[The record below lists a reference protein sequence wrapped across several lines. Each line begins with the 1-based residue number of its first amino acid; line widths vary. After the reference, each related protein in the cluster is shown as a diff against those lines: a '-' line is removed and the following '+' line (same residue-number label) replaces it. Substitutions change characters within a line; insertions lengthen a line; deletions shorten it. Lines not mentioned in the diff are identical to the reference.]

1 MLSYRWW
8 CKRNIKTETANINS
22 DSSTWGNYKNIE
34 RTISSD
40 KAKQTT
46 NSGSTWTA
54 ITGTKP
60 VSSVLLT
67 TGASEETNKMNIYDF
82 AGNEWEWTLE
92 HVTFNSS
99 SPCANRGGGYNY
111 SGSDYPASNR
121 VNYSTTTADN
131 SIGFRTT
138 FYVN

>member
-8 CKRNIKTETANINS
+8 CKRNIKIETANINS

-46 NSGSTWTA
+46 NNGSTWAA

-60 VSSVLLT
+60 VSSALLT
-67 TGASEETNKMNIYDF
+67 TGA
-82 AGNEWEWTLE
+82 
-92 HVTFNSS
+92 
-99 SPCANRGGGYNY
+99 
-111 SGSDYPASNR
+111 
-121 VNYSTTTADN
+121 
-131 SIGFRTT
+131 
-138 FYVN
+138 